1 MLLKRLAFLLLPA
14 LVFALPGHADEAED
28 ATKAELEQ
36 LFILVE
42 QSGCVFTRN
51 GSDHDSA
58 DAADH
63 LRLKARRGKR
73 YYDSPDEYI
82 DRMAT
87 ESSWTGKA
95 YSVQCT
101 GEESQSSN
109 TWLHGLLDG
118 YRGKAK
124 ATTSME

>member
-1 MLLKRLAFLLLPA
+1 MLLKRLAILLLPA
-14 LVFALPGHADEAED
+14 LVFALPSQADEAED
-28 ATKAELEQ
+28 AAQAELEQ
-36 LFILVE
+36 LFIVVE

-73 YYDSPDEYI
+73 YYDTPDEYI

-87 ESSWTGKA
+87 ESSWTGKP
-95 YSVQCT
+95 YSVQCP
-101 GEESQSSN
+101 GEDPQSSN
-109 TWLHGLLDG
+109 AWLHGLLDG
-118 YRGKAK
+118 YRGAG
-124 ATTSME
+124 E